1 MYDYFTHA
9 QNPEKTLYNI
19 NDIETGC
26 GFDLEKFL
34 IEQGSDEYLSAIID
48 IIDDNNFKEFE
59 DLVQYAR
66 HHDGALLGLIMER
79 TYFFTKYLDSR
90 RYNPKNSSDTA
101 EDETNN

>member
-1 MYDYFTHA
+1 M
-9 QNPEKTLYNI
+9 NK
-19 NDIETGC
+19 DIPMSYTNSKRIRTISH
-26 GFDLEKFL
+26 L
-34 IEQGSDEYLSAIID
+34 ANV

-90 RYNPKNSSDTA
+90 RYNPKNSSDTL
-101 EDETNN
+101 ENKTKN